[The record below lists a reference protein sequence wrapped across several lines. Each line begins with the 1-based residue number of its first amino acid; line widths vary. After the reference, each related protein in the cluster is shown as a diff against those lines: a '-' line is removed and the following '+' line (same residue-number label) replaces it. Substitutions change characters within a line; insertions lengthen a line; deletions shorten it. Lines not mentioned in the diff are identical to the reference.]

1 MMKNHV
7 RAASLALSLLLAIG
21 GLVGCEIGGTTETE
35 TNEHRGEDTKP
46 NAPYVLDYESNGNG
60 TCSVLIRTNSA
71 NTPENLFDIVVPETS
86 PDGERVTGMVNTL
99 HESGNVPAYIEA
111 GDFDRYIRQPLEAYY
126 GVEEENRPSYDDES
140 YGKHFYLLRALSYYQ
155 LIDLDQCTSAQS
167 REEMLAKYPFLE
179 HMDAYVLDH
188 SASFAEKEMLSCQ
201 LSEAGIT
208 AAYIEAA
215 NKHFLE
221 LAGDAAQSTIEVNGE
236 PVLVELKDEYVP
248 LEINP
253 TDGIRSITLPDAIQK
268 VEIPSCRQLTS
279 LQLPA
284 SATEIHLG
292 GGLVEVLEIPDGV
305 KTLSIK
311 GFSNVKEFTVRA
323 GVDSAEIV
331 MEKLEKITFEEDFRG
346 VAEIWVGTPSLTISG
361 GETAEQIVVMGGRLD
376 ETKYAEGVKEIN
388 IRHPGVHHLSVPNS
402 VERINAGIVT
412 DIHGYRDEQTGEM
425 RWNPDITRL
434 DEIVYNGTIEQWE
447 QIKVFYDYEKLLKD
461 HEKLLEGVEAE
472 KIDPLPSIDIEW
484 TVLCTDGRYVATYH
498 LEPPKAAE

>member
-21 GLVGCEIGGTTETE
+21 GLVGCEIGGHTETE
-35 TNEHRGEDTKP
+35 TNGHRGEDPKP
-46 NAPYVLDYESNGNG
+46 DAPYVLDYESNGNG

-140 YGKHFYLLRALSYYQ
+140 SEKYFYLLKAMAFYDLK
-155 LIDLDQCTSAQS
+155 DLDQCTSAQS

-179 HMDAYVLDH
+179 HMDAYVLAHD
-188 SASFAEKEMLSCQ
+188 ASSAEKERLSCQ
-201 LSEAGIT
+201 FSEAGIT
-208 AAYIEAA
+208 VAHIEAA

-331 MEKLEKITFEEDFRG
+331 MGKLEKITFEEDFRG

-361 GETAEQIVVMGGRLD
+361 GETAERIVVSGALN
-376 ETKYAEGVKEIN
+376 EIQYAEGVKEIN
-388 IRHPGVHHLSVPNS
+388 IRCPYRYDLSVPNS
-402 VERINAGIVT
+402 VERINVGIET
-412 DIHGYRDEQTGEM
+412 DIYEYRDEQTGEM
-425 RWNPDITRL
+425 RWNLGITRL

-461 HEKLLEGVEAE
+461 HEELLEGVEAE